1 MQSIVV
7 ILSVPL
13 CLSILELLNV
23 DVTVES
29 AIVTWNIKTL
39 IEGGGKSPKG
49 DPSTGP
55 LT

>member
-39 IEGGGKSPKG
+39 IEGGESPKG